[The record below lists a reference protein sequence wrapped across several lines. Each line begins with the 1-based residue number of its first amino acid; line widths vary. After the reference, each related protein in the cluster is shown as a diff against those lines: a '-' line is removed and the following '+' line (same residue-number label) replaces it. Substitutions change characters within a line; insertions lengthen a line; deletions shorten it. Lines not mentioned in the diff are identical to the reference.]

1 MFQQLLGGTGGV
13 AMTLTNR
20 EKKVLHEIREW
31 ESRLYSY
38 EPNDFQLAYDK
49 YIERSFQLLPIKI
62 REQFFSSID
71 NWMFHLQ
78 AFIQGSELQMD
89 AKERIMANGRIF
101 LHTIETIEDMKLLSI
116 EQLQYIAQQQ
126 IARHRLYSFTQ
137 GGMTGLG
144 GTIGLA
150 ADIPGI
156 VVINLR
162 VVQLIAM
169 TYGIE
174 INTPFE
180 MMTALKVFNIA
191 MLPKRLQSQGW
202 EELMHDIQHTD
213 DTYFYE
219 GSEDIASIAWVE
231 QLLKQGMK
239 GISILLF
246 RKKIIQGIPF
256 ISMAIGAGTNY
267 QLTRKVTD
275 FAHKYYQ
282 MRYFL
287 AEKGDL
293 L

>member
-1 MFQQLLGGTGGV
+1 
-13 AMTLTNR
+13 MTLTNR

-31 ESRLYSY
+31 ESRLYRY
-38 EPNDFQLAYDK
+38 EPNDFQKVYDK
-49 YIERSFQLLPIKI
+49 YMEQSFQLLPVKI

-71 NWMFHLQ
+71 NWLFHLQ
-78 AFIQGSELQMD
+78 TFIQGSELQLD
-89 AKERIMANGRIF
+89 AKERILANARIF
-101 LHTIETIEDMKLLSI
+101 QDRIESIEDMKLLSI

-126 IARHRLYSFTQ
+126 IVRHRLYSFAQ
-137 GGMTGLG
+137 GGLTGIG
-144 GTIGLA
+144 GTVFLST
-150 ADIPGI
+150 DIPGI
-156 VVINLR
+156 AVINLR

-174 INTPFE
+174 VNTPFE

-191 MLPKRLQSQGW
+191 ILPKRLQSQGW
-202 EELMHDIQHTD
+202 EELMNDIQLAD

-219 GSEDIASIAWVE
+219 GSEDISNIAWVE
-231 QLLKQGMK
+231 QLLKQGLK
-239 GISILLF
+239 GLAIIF
-246 RKKIIQGIPF
+246 FKKKLIQGIPF
-256 ISMAIGAGTNY
+256 FSLAIGAGTNY

-287 AEKGDL
+287 AKKGDL